1 MSDMIASLLL
11 PLLPLQQA
19 GGFNFAGA
27 ADAGAQ
33 GGQPAGAFNFQ
44 SFASK

>member
-1 MSDMIASLLL
+1 MALL
-11 PLLPLQQA
+11 QA
-19 GGFNFAGA
+19 GGFNFAGAA